1 MSDRSERVILVDDH
15 DTAVG
20 TADKLEAHR
29 TGALHRAFSVFVQNR
44 RGEMLLQRRAR
55 DKYHSGGLWSNACC
69 SHPRPGEPTDA
80 AARHRLREEMGFTCP
95 VDRVAALTYRAEV
108 GGGLVEHEYDHLF
121 VARWDGVPSPDPT
134 EVEDWRW
141 IALAELRAELD
152 RTPERFTYWFRVA
165 FRQLDA
171 AGHLT
176 DPVGRVA

>member
-1 MSDRSERVILVDDH
+1 MSDRGERVILVDRR
-15 DTAVG
+15 DTPIG

-29 TGALHRAFSVFVQNR
+29 TGALHRAFSVFVQNQ

-55 DKYHSGGLWSNACC
+55 TKYHSGGLWSNTCC
-69 SHPRPGEPTDA
+69 SHPRPGEDTGEA
-80 AARHRLREEMGFTCP
+80 VRRRLREEMGFDCP
-95 VDRVAALTYRAEV
+95 TDRVASLIYRADV

-121 VARWDGVPSPDPT
+121 LGRWDGAPSPDPA

-141 IALAELRAELD
+141 VAPADLRAELE
-152 RTPERFTYWFRVA
+152 RAPERFTYWFRIA

-176 DPVGRVA
+176 DAVGRVA